1 MAAFCI
7 HCACK
12 STEPRLPNI
21 NRKIDSLKTA
31 RKVGYLLKTYP
42 RFSQTF
48 ILNEI
53 LSELGLRTKGDINYF
68 DKLSK
73 AIVTNYVSTNVDCR
87 DQLVRLYH
95 YLSITRHIFIST
107 KMPARRVFTNELVN
121 YLQSWSSHEHW

>member
-53 LSELGLRTKGDINYF
+53 LEYQRAGNCVEIFALRRPKDGRFHECGLPRSTGAALSLPFVYSPHLHQHQNASSSSFHERTRQLPS
-68 DKLSK
+68 KL
-73 AIVTNYVSTNVDCR
+73 
-87 DQLVRLYH
+87 
-95 YLSITRHIFIST
+95 
-107 KMPARRVFTNELVN
+107 VFA
-121 YLQSWSSHEHW
+121 